1 MSGRISVWTR
11 IRRFFRPERET
22 YDTRKARGGEPG
34 AGLGSQYYEATDRR
48 RSGGSAEIG
57 GIGG

>member
-1 MSGRISVWTR
+1 MSDKISLWTR

-22 YDTRKARGGEPG
+22 YESRQARGGEPG
-34 AGLGSQYYEATDRR
+34 GPLGSQYYEATDRR

-57 GIGG
+57 GV